1 MDPPLVWR
9 ILEASRKMRLIVF
22 ALGGDASLFVASSIF
37 LEHGCGVGA
46 AEERVYQLGRRHHK
60 VLVLNTVGSMM
71 ALYWW
76 ILETPRE

>member
-9 ILEASRKMRLIVF
+9 MLEASREMRLIVF
-22 ALGGDASLFVASSIF
+22 ALGGDVSPFVASSIF

-60 VLVLNTVGSMM
+60 VLVSNTVGSMM
-71 ALYWW
+71 ALCRW